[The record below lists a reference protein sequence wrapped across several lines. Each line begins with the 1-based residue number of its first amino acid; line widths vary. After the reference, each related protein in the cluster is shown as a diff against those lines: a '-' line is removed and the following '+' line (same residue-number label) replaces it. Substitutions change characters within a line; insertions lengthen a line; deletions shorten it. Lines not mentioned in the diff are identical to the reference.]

1 MEQKNEVD
9 YTAPWLK
16 KREQSK
22 QDPDNDFLTMLAELS
37 RGQQYRH
44 SLHQGLVRFQVAE
57 GYCLLFYRNSVPN
70 NRALFV
76 L

>member
-37 RGQQYRH
+37 RGQQ
-44 SLHQGLVRFQVAE
+44 
-57 GYCLLFYRNSVPN
+57 
-70 NRALFV
+70 
-76 L
+76 